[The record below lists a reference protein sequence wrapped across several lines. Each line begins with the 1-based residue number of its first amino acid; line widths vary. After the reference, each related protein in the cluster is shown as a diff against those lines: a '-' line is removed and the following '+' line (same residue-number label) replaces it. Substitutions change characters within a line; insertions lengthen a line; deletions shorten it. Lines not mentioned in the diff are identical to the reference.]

1 MEEFLPSSWTVYHT
15 HNGPC
20 PYRAVG
26 QWDNLTFYADQLPI
40 ETYETLLGKGFRR
53 SGTSIYH
60 PACENC
66 RLCIPLRVNVPSFQP
81 SRSQKRTQRKNQ
93 DLRIEHV
100 PVVFRED
107 VFELY
112 RRYQEHWH
120 QRGNPTSREE
130 FVEFLIDSPVPSE
143 MILFWLE
150 DKLLGV
156 SWIDRLED
164 STSAVYFAFD
174 PNAQHRRLGIFS
186 LLHEI
191 EYAQHCKRQWH
202 YLGYWVPDSKKMQY
216 KADFRPSEVL
226 LHQTWTPLTEELRHE
241 C

>member
-1 MEEFLPSSWTVYHT
+1 MVPDLTEPSVSGTISLFMLINFRLKLT
-15 HNGPC
+15 KRS
-20 PYRAVG
+20 RA
-26 QWDNLTFYADQLPI
+26 
-40 ETYETLLGKGFRR
+40 

-156 SWIDRLED
+156 SWIDRLKD

-174 PNAQHRRLGIFS
+174 PNAQHRRLGYLTRKKCNTRQTFAPQRFYYIIFG
-186 LLHEI
+186 H
-191 EYAQHCKRQWH
+191 
-202 YLGYWVPDSKKMQY
+202 P
-216 KADFRPSEVL
+216 
-226 LHQTWTPLTEELRHE
+226 
-241 C
+241 

>member
-66 RLCIPLRVNVPSFQP
+66 RLCIPLRVHVPPFLP

-120 QRGNPTSREE
+120 QRGNPTSIEE
-130 FVEFLIDSPVPSE
+130 FTEFLISICPSYE
-143 MILFWLE
+143 HF
-150 DKLLGV
+150 
-156 SWIDRLED
+156 
-164 STSAVYFAFD
+164 
-174 PNAQHRRLGIFS
+174 
-186 LLHEI
+186 
-191 EYAQHCKRQWH
+191 
-202 YLGYWVPDSKKMQY
+202 PDSQRLYPPESMYDLQDQRGKQ
-216 KADFRPSEVL
+216 PVSSLSSTTVS
-226 LHQTWTPLTEELRHE
+226 
-241 C
+241 

>member
-66 RLCIPLRVNVPSFQP
+66 RLCIPMRVHVPSFQP

-112 RRYQEHWH
+112 DAIRNI
-120 QRGNPTSREE
+120 GIN
-130 FVEFLIDSPVPSE
+130 VEIPPPEKS
-143 MILFWLE
+143 
-150 DKLLGV
+150 
-156 SWIDRLED
+156 
-164 STSAVYFAFD
+164 
-174 PNAQHRRLGIFS
+174 S
-186 LLHEI
+186 L
-191 EYAQHCKRQWH
+191 
-202 YLGYWVPDSKKMQY
+202 S
-216 KADFRPSEVL
+216 F
-226 LHQTWTPLTEELRHE
+226 
-241 C
+241 

>member
-66 RLCIPLRVNVPSFQP
+66 RLCIPLRVHVPSFQP
-81 SRSQKRTQRKNQ
+81 SRSQKRTQRKKQ

-130 FVEFLIDSPVPSE
+130 FVEFLIDSPSQ
-143 MILFWLE
+143 IKKFQ
-150 DKLLGV
+150 
-156 SWIDRLED
+156 
-164 STSAVYFAFD
+164 
-174 PNAQHRRLGIFS
+174 NAKIYQVISNG
-186 LLHEI
+186 
-191 EYAQHCKRQWH
+191 
-202 YLGYWVPDSKKMQY
+202 
-216 KADFRPSEVL
+216 
-226 LHQTWTPLTEELRHE
+226 
-241 C
+241 